1 MSAPLVVIR
10 GLSASVPTLA
20 GRACA
25 VEHVDLDIAA
35 GEVLAIVGESGSGKT
50 LTALSIPALA
60 PAGVVY
66 SGAVRFD
73 GRDVLT
79 ASRADLEKLRGR
91 RIGFLFQETSGA
103 LDPLLRV
110 AEQIGAPARRHLGLD
125 ARAANARARDLLAR
139 LAVPDPDRAAQAF
152 PHELSGGMRQRAA
165 LALAIA
171 ADPDLLVLDE
181 PTSALD
187 PASTAVVLAH
197 VAAERAARGMAAI
210 LVTHDLGLVAHHA
223 DRVVVM
229 YAGRVVEEGSA
240 RDVLA
245 RPAHP
250 YTLGLLR
257 SLPTRARRGQKLA
270 AIAGAP
276 PPIAARPSG
285 CAFRTRCP
293 LARPMCAESIPGLD
307 HVENAASPGSA
318 ALPAL
323 SERRVAC
330 FASGEVPAP

>member
-1 MSAPLVVIR
+1 MSAPLVEIR
-10 GLSASVPTLA
+10 ALSASVPTPA
-20 GRACA
+20 GRARA
-25 VEHVDLDIAA
+25 VEHVDLELERGAA
-35 GEVLAIVGESGSGKT
+35 LAIVGESGSGKT
-50 LTALSIPALA
+50 LTALSIPNLA
-60 PAGVVY
+60 PAGVAY

-79 ASRADLEKLRGR
+79 AARAELETLRGR
-91 RIGFLFQETSGA
+91 RIGFLFQETAGA

-110 AEQIGAPARRHLGLD
+110 ADQIGAPARRHLGLD
-125 ARAANARARDLLAR
+125 ARAANARARELLAR
-139 LAVPDPDRAAQAF
+139 LAVPDPDRAAASF

-165 LALAIA
+165 LALALA
-171 ADPDLLVLDE
+171 AEPDLLVLDE

-187 PASTAVVLAH
+187 PASTAAVLAH

-210 LVTHDLGLVAHHA
+210 LVTHDLGLVARHA

-229 YAGRVVEEGSA
+229 YAGRVVEDGPA

-257 SLPTRARRGQKLA
+257 SLPARAARGGVLA
-270 AIAGAP
+270 AIPGSP
-276 PPIAARPSG
+276 PPISARPSG

-293 LARPMCAESIPGLD
+293 IARERCAHDVPPLVPVAHGRE
-307 HVENAASPGSA
+307 AACPFHA
-318 ALPAL
+318 
-323 SERRVAC
+323 
-330 FASGEVPAP
+330 EVPAP